1 MSLDLRQVLP
11 QVEQLGQEA
20 ARRSA
25 EIAARLPHAEH
36 MLAEAAT
43 LDPDELRRR
52 IDGAPPAVQPARP
65 TDEPVDG
72 TFPLPAH
79 PPRLRVLAADGSQVY
94 PDRHGAAFF
103 YVVNVGSIA
112 LAHGSG
118 MAPQVYT
125 HSRLHFTDDDLQ
137 DTRGQP
143 VDTHLI
149 NARRDA
155 AELEEVA
162 RLAGERGDAPT
173 LALLDNGLLL
183 WAASQEQKAAR
194 PDVQRVLAAY
204 LRALDQLKAS
214 GAALAGYISRPRSA
228 HVVGLAEAAAVDPG
242 ALHGVTD
249 RLLFGRRLSPLA
261 RSARYRHPAKLNEV
275 FAERGHEVHFFYLHT
290 GAQDGIARVEV
301 PAWVAEDRERMA
313 AVHAGLIEQCRLTGI
328 PYPLVRAHELALVG
342 HDDRRALENLVQAA
356 LVRHGSSGLLSQKA
370 QTKRWTGRRR
380 RHRI

>member
-1 MSLDLRQVLP
+1 M
-11 QVEQLGQEA
+11 
-20 ARRSA
+20 
-25 EIAARLPHAEH
+25 
-36 MLAEAAT
+36 
-43 LDPDELRRR
+43 
-52 IDGAPPAVQPARP
+52 QPARP
-65 TDEPVDG
+65 TGEPGDG
-72 TFPLPAH
+72 SFPLPA
-79 PPRLRVLAADGSQVY
+79 PPPGLRVVAADGSQVY

-162 RLAGERGDAPT
+162 RLAGAG
-173 LALLDNGLLL
+173 G
-183 WAASQEQKAAR
+183 
-194 PDVQRVLAAY
+194 
-204 LRALDQLKAS
+204 
-214 GAALAGYISRPRSA
+214 GAAGA
-228 HVVGLAEAAAVDPG
+228 PG
-242 ALHGVTD
+242 ARQGVTD
-249 RLLFGRRLSPLA
+249 PLLFGRRLSPLA

-301 PAWVAEDRERMA
+301 PAWVAEDPQRMA
-313 AVHAGLIEQCRLTGI
+313 AVHAGLFD
-328 PYPLVRAHELALVG
+328 P
-342 HDDRRALENLVQAA
+342 
-356 LVRHGSSGLLSQKA
+356 
-370 QTKRWTGRRR
+370 
-380 RHRI
+380 